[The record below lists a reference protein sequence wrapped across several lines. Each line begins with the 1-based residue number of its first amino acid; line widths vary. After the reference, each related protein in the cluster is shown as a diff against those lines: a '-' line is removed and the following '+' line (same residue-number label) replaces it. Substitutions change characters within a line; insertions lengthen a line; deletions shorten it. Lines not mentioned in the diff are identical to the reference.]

1 MTKWN
6 FTVVGGSLI
15 KKLDETN
22 PVVSSRSKSYTAPK
36 FDMVGS
42 TIYIYEQGE
51 YDSALQFSQLGT
63 IDGDT
68 PTDLQ
73 DAYNKLIA
81 LIPTSSGG
89 GSSSN
94 YNNVTAYDEDATLP
108 LTFATNTINSISIVA
123 KTGTTT
129 ITIGAETTVL
139 IEGQTTTMSADALIV
154 EVISIDS
161 TTGTF
166 LATTLD

>member
-51 YDSALQFSQLGT
+51 YDSALQFSQIGT

-108 LTFATNTINSISIVA
+108 LTFGANTINSISIVA

-129 ITIGAETTVL
+129 ITIGAETTTL
-139 IEGQTTTMSADALIV
+139 IEGRTTTIKADGLIV

>member
-51 YDSALQFSQLGT
+51 YDSALQFSQIGT

-123 KTGTTT
+123 KEGTTT
-129 ITIGAETTVL
+129 ITIGAETTTL
-139 IEGQTTTMSADALIV
+139 IEGQTTTIKADGLIV

-161 TTGTF
+161 TTGSF